1 MTTNTDKAT
10 KVYTLDDCKNESKF
24 GYEIPTQTTMANGNM
39 TFAT

>member
-10 KVYTLDDCKNESKF
+10 KVYTHYCKNESKF